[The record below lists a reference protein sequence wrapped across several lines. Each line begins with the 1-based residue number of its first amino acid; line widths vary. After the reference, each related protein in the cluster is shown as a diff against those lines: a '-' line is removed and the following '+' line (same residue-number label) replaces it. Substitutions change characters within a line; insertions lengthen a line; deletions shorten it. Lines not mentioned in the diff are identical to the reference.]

1 MIVALIV
8 ILSVICTSLVCY
20 CKIKHKYWQERD
32 VPFVQPT
39 LLFGSL
45 LTFIFD
51 NDNLRTYLKNTFK
64 IFHGPYY
71 GFFVFTKPFLV
82 IQDLEIIRNITIT
95 NFSNFPNKLFLG
107 DEKCDQIF
115 GRSIF
120 TKRDDE
126 WRSLRLKLSGIF
138 TNSKLKNMVNFIQRS
153 GENLER
159 YLETILDKD
168 VEVTNVVSKYS
179 LSLISSS
186 IFGIDID
193 YFDTEVSNFQYYSQR
208 TVSKGVIGV
217 IKNISYVFVHPLVKT
232 FKYSFLDPTGVKY
245 LAKVFLDVLK
255 NREVGNK
262 RNDFID
268 VLLSLKNSK
277 EENKQR
283 ALSYDMMVAQAILFF
298 TAGHETTT
306 ATITFTLHELSLN
319 PTIQNRA
326 RQEINVVLKRH
337 NGNINYNSLHD
348 MKYLDMIIRETLR
361 KYPIISFLHRETR
374 APYVIPQ
381 TGLKLD
387 CGTAIIV
394 PIQSVHYNP
403 KYYPNPNNYD
413 PERFNDENIKKG
425 ILDTF
430 LPFGIGPR
438 HCLGEKF
445 AYISMKAG
453 LLYILR
459 RFQVESNSKTRK
471 LINIKTSYISSAKG
485 GVHLS
490 FKKL

>member
-20 CKIKHKYWQERD
+20 CKIKYKYWQERN
-32 VPFVQPT
+32 VPFVEPT
-39 LLFGSL
+39 LPFGSL
-45 LTFIFD
+45 LAFIFD
-51 NDNLRTYLKNTFK
+51 NDNLRNYLKNTLK
-64 IFHGPYY
+64 MFHGPYY

-82 IQDLEIIRNITIT
+82 IRDLEIIRNIMIT

-107 DEKCDQIF
+107 DEKCDPIF

-126 WRSLRLKLSGIF
+126 WRSLRHKLSGIF
-138 TNSKLKNMVNFIQRS
+138 TNSKLKNMVNLIERS

-159 YLETILDKD
+159 YLETISDKD
-168 VEVTNVVSKYS
+168 VEVTNVISKYS
-179 LSLISSS
+179 LSVISSCT
-186 IFGIDID
+186 FGIDIA
-193 YFDTEVSNFQYYSQR
+193 YFDREVSNFQYYSER
-208 TVSKGVIGV
+208 TMSKGVIGV
-217 IKNISYVFVHPLVKT
+217 IKNISYVFVHPLVKI
-232 FKYSFLDPTGVKY
+232 FKYSFLDPSGVKY
-245 LAKVFLDVLK
+245 LAKLLLDVLK
-255 NREVGNK
+255 NREVGSK

-268 VLLSLKNSK
+268 VLLRLKNND
-277 EENKQR
+277 EENEQR
-283 ALSYDMMVAQAILFF
+283 SLSNDIMVAQAIPFF

-306 ATITFTLHELSLN
+306 AAITFTLHELSLN
-319 PTIQNRA
+319 TTIQNRA
-326 RQEINVVLKRH
+326 RQEIDVVLKRH
-337 NGNINYNSLHD
+337 NGKINYNSLHE
-348 MKYLDMIIRETLR
+348 MKYLEMVIRETLR
-361 KYPIISFLHRETR
+361 KYPIVSFLHRETR

-413 PERFNDENIKKG
+413 PERFNDENIQKG

-445 AYISMKAG
+445 VYISMKAG
-453 LLYILR
+453 LLYILKS
-459 RFQVESNSKTRK
+459 FQVENNSKTRK
-471 LINIKTSYISSAKG
+471 LINIKTSHISSAKG